1 MGSAVGTLAGAALGS
16 FIPGVGTALGASL
29 GGAAGGL
36 LGGSGGGGGGGAY
49 STAAGKQ
56 QAAGLA
62 AAQAA
67 AFRPVGVTTRFG
79 TSQFTTQTDPRTGL
93 PIVTGA
99 QYTATPE
106 LKALQDRLS
115 ALYGTSL
122 GFAEQAPG
130 AIAPLAPAAQGLFGL
145 GQQYL
150 AQTPEQARQQYMTE
164 QMALLDPIRAR
175 EEARLASS
183 VFGRGRAGLNIGDIG
198 QPELFSLAS
207 ARRQQDLQLAAQ
219 AEQAAQQRIGF
230 GAGLFGTGAGLL
242 GQQYATQT
250 AALAPFQQQFGVQQ
264 ALEQAALQPLEI
276 GAQLGG
282 RNVNTTGAT
291 ALLYSGLAGA
301 KTGLEGSLQQQ
312 SSGQL
317 LLNKFIDQLG
327 GQKGLTEI
335 GGKVGSWVGGLGG
348 GLFSTGGAG
357 RATTPGWGGFTG
369 SDYFEPASPFGG
381 YDYNYMM

>member
-1 MGSAVGTLAGAALGS
+1 MGKSVGRALGTIGGGIVGGMFGAPGIGAA
-16 FIPGVGTALGASL
+16 I
-29 GGAAGGL
+29 
-36 LGGSGGGGGGGAY
+36 GGSLFGGDDGGGGAY
-49 STAAGKQ
+49 STAAGQQ

-79 TSQFTTQTDPRTGL
+79 TSQFTGRIDPATGL
-93 PIVTGA
+93 PVVTGA
-99 QYTATPE
+99 EYTASPE
-106 LKALQDRLS
+106 LRALQDRLS

-122 GFAEQAPG
+122 GLAEQAPG
-130 AIAPLAPAAQGLFGL
+130 AVAPLAPAAQGLFGL

-150 AQTPEQARQQYMTE
+150 AETPEQARQQYINQQT
-164 QMALLDPIRAR
+164 ALLEPIRAR

-207 ARRQQDLQLAAQ
+207 ARRAQDLQLAAD
-219 AEQAAQQRIGF
+219 AERAAQQRIGF

-276 GAQLGG
+276 GAALGG
-282 RNVNTTGAT
+282 RNVNAPGAQ
-291 ALLYSGLAGA
+291 ALLSSGLAA
-301 KTGLEGSLQQQ
+301 SRTGLEGQLQEQA
-312 SSGQL
+312 SGRMMLDQ
-317 LLNKFIDQLG
+317 FIGGLG
-327 GQKGLTEI
+327 GTQALGQI
-335 GGKVGSWVGGLGG
+335 GQKVGSWVTEPFYG
-348 GLFSTGGAG
+348 SYYQATGN
-357 RATTPGWGGFTG
+357 
-369 SDYFEPASPFGG
+369 PFGSTFG
-381 YDYNYMM
+381 MNIR